1 MTEYARLV
9 LSVDSTS
16 GLKAASDLDRVEA
29 ASRKAEGGFSQL
41 ERQTRRNAVA
51 AGQLKTALAALGTT
65 LAAAVSATA
74 LRSAAGLVQTYQ
86 EMAERVQMATSSQ
99 AEFELVQRRLLSTAN
114 GTYRSLSEAQELYI
128 RTADSLRSMGYS
140 TQQALDVTDSM
151 SYAFVKNA
159 TSAERAETA
168 ISAFSK
174 SMNTGRVAADQ
185 WETITT
191 ALPSVINDIASA
203 AGRSAAEIRAM
214 GAAGKLAAR
223 DLSEGLRESLE
234 ENSKAAANMANNL
247 TDAGVR
253 AKTATTAILV
263 AFENQSG
270 VIQGVTNSIISAAD
284 SVLAFSED
292 TEAMKG
298 ALDGISTAAEYLAV
312 AVGAR
317 LVTAM
322 LAYTATQGQAVT
334 ATVIRIAKE
343 REALAVAATRAAAER
358 QSAMASLAVAKAEFE
373 AAKGTNAHAIAARNL
388 SAAQAVA
395 LQAAA
400 NQAAAQNALNSAM
413 RVGTI
418 VAGGLRSAMAL
429 LGGPAGVVLLAAG
442 ALYTFTSNARDAKQ
456 PVDLLTESVNDLG
469 DATLRAL
476 RADLLTKIETE
487 SSGAAGE
494 LTALNARVE
503 TLKGNLERYPGSAK
517 AQEWREELERTAEKA
532 LIADEALE
540 KYRKRLRAVD
550 EEIAKRSKAPELSD
564 PEEPATSAEGQK
576 AIARMREQLD
586 LAKLQGEARARLAAI
601 QSLGAEATK
610 KEREEAEQLAA
621 QLYRLEEAERVR
633 GKTSENNLT
642 QQVSALELQAK
653 MLGMNATEAT
663 LYKLAMDGASESQ
676 MVNARTALQAVDAY
690 EKQAEAIRRVNEAEE
705 QANRDAVSI
714 LDSLM
719 TEEEAIRAS
728 YERRR
733 QIIMDATLLTAE
745 ERNEAMIRLEQER
758 DEQLLEL
765 NGSFWEQYLAAA
777 EKNLTNFDELAGNM
791 LENFSSRFGNAF
803 ESMVFDAQTLGDA
816 VAGLAE
822 GMARSIV
829 NALGEMAAQWMA
841 YQAVQMVVGKT
852 TQASAATAMTFN
864 AMAAQQLAAI
874 NAYASAAAIPYTG
887 YAMAPAAAAAAMAA
901 TSPMVGAVSTLA
913 MAGMAHDGIDSIP
926 REGTWLLD
934 KGERVVDR
942 RTNADLKEYLSG
954 KGGGGSAPQITINAP
969 VTVEGQAGMSEQEMR
984 QQGQVT
990 ADTINAVVMTR
1001 IERESRQGG
1010 LLWSL
1015 YGGGR

>member
-16 GLKAASDLDRVEA
+16 GLKAASDLDRLEA
-29 ASRKAEGGFSQL
+29 ASRKAEGGFDQL
-41 ERQTRRNAVA
+41 ERQTRRNAIA
-51 AGQLKTALAALGTT
+51 TGQLKTAVAALGTT
-65 LAAAVSATA
+65 LAAAVSVSA

-99 AEFELVQRRLLSTAN
+99 AEFELVQRRLLATAN

-191 ALPSVINDIASA
+191 ALPSVINDIADA
-203 AGRSAAEIRAM
+203 TGRSAAEIRAL
-214 GAAGKLAAR
+214 GAAGKLSAR
-223 DLSEGLRESLE
+223 DLSEGLRKSLDD
-234 ENSKAAANMANNL
+234 NAKAAANMATNL
-247 TDAGVR
+247 KDAGVR
-253 AKTATTAILV
+253 AETAITAILV
-263 AFENQSG
+263 AVEKQSG
-270 VIQGVTNSIISAAD
+270 AIQSVTNSITAAAD
-284 SVLAFSED
+284 SVLEFSED
-292 TEAMKG
+292 TEAMKS

-312 AVGAR
+312 ALGAR

-322 LAYTATQGQAVT
+322 LAYTTAQGQA
-334 ATVIRIAKE
+334 AISTVVRIAKE
-343 REALAVAATRAAAER
+343 REALAVIASRATVER
-358 QSAMASLAVAKAEFE
+358 QSAMAALAVAKAEFE
-373 AAKGTNAHAIAARNL
+373 AARGTNAHAIAARNL

-442 ALYTFTSNARDAKQ
+442 ALYTFASNARDAKQ

-503 TLKGNLERYPGSAK
+503 TLRDNLSRYPNSAK

-550 EEIAKRSKAPELSD
+550 EEIAKRSKAPELSE
-564 PEEPATSAEGQK
+564 PEEPTTSTEGQK
-576 AIARMREQLD
+576 AISRMREQLD
-586 LAKLQGEARARLAAI
+586 LARLQGEARARLAAI

-610 KEREEAEQLAA
+610 EEREEAEKLATE
-621 QLYRLEEAERVR
+621 LYRLEQAERAR
-633 GKTSENNLT
+633 GKTSEKTLQN
-642 QQVSALELQAK
+642 QVSALELQAR

-663 LYKLAMDGASESQ
+663 LYKLSMDGATEAQLSS
-676 MVNARTALQAVDAY
+676 ARTALQAVEAY
-690 EKQAEAIRRVNEAEE
+690 EKQAEAIRQVNEAEE
-705 QANRDAVSI
+705 NTNREAVSI
-714 LDSLM
+714 IDALM
-719 TEEEAIRAS
+719 TEEEEIRAS

-733 QIIMDATLLTAE
+733 QIIMGATLLTAE
-745 ERNEAMIRLEQER
+745 ERNEAMIRLEKER
-758 DEQLLEL
+758 DEKLLEV
-765 NGSFWEQYLAAA
+765 NGSYWERYLAAA
-777 EKNLTNFDELAGNM
+777 ERSFSNFDNMAGNS
-791 LENFSSRFGNAF
+791 LENFSARFGSEF
-803 ESMVFDAQTLGDA
+803 ESMIFDAKTLEESIA
-816 VAGLAE
+816 SLAE
-822 GMARSIV
+822 GMARSV
-829 NALGEMAAQWMA
+829 VSALGEMAAQWLA
-841 YQAVQMVVGKT
+841 YQAVQMIVGKS
-852 TQASAATAMTFN
+852 TQAAAATTLSFN
-864 AMAAQQLAAI
+864 AMASQQLAAI
-874 NAYASAAAIPYTG
+874 NAFASTAAIPVVG
-887 YAMAPAAAAAAMAA
+887 PAMAPAAATAAIAA
-901 TSPMVGAVSTLA
+901 TSPMVAAVSSLA
-913 MAGMAHDGIDSIP
+913 LAGMAHDGIDSIP
-926 REGTWLLD
+926 KEGTWLLD

-942 RTNADLKEYLSG
+942 RTNEDLKDFLSDSG
-954 KGGGGSAPQITINAP
+954 KGKGDVTIPISVN
-969 VTVEGQAGMSEQEMR
+969 
-984 QQGQVT
+984 VT
-990 ADTINAVVMTR
+990 AGQDVSEADAQRQGAAISKQ
-1001 IERESRQGG
+1001 IENKMLQVIAREKRPGG
-1010 LLWSL
+1010 LLA
-1015 YGGGR
+1015 

>member
-16 GLKAASDLDRVEA
+16 GLKAASDLDRLEA
-29 ASRKAEGGFSQL
+29 ASRKAEGGFDQL
-41 ERQTRRNAVA
+41 ERQTRRNAIA
-51 AGQLKTALAALGTT
+51 TGQLKTAVAALGTT
-65 LAAAVSATA
+65 LAAAVSVSA

-99 AEFELVQRRLLSTAN
+99 AEFELVQRRLLATAN

-191 ALPSVINDIASA
+191 ALPSVINDIADA
-203 AGRSAAEIRAM
+203 TGRSAAEIRAL
-214 GAAGKLAAR
+214 GAAGKLSAR
-223 DLSEGLRESLE
+223 DLSEGLRKSLDD
-234 ENSKAAANMANNL
+234 NAKAAANMATNL
-247 TDAGVR
+247 KDAGVR
-253 AKTATTAILV
+253 AETAITAILV
-263 AFENQSG
+263 AVEKQSG
-270 VIQGVTNSIISAAD
+270 AIQSVTNSITAAAD
-284 SVLAFSED
+284 SVLEFSED
-292 TEAMKG
+292 TEAMKS

-312 AVGAR
+312 ALGAR

-322 LAYTATQGQAVT
+322 LAYTTAQGQA
-334 ATVIRIAKE
+334 AISTVVRIAKE
-343 REALAVAATRAAAER
+343 REALAVIASRATVER
-358 QSAMASLAVAKAEFE
+358 QSAMAALAVAKAEFE

-429 LGGPAGVVLLAAG
+429 LGGPAGVILLAAG
-442 ALYTFTSNARDAKQ
+442 ALYTFASNARDAKQ
-456 PVDLLTESVNDLG
+456 PVDLLTDSINDLG

-503 TLKGNLERYPGSAK
+503 TLRDNLSRYPNSAK

-550 EEIAKRSKAPELSD
+550 EEIAKRSKAPELSE
-564 PEEPATSAEGQK
+564 PEEPTTSTEGQK

-586 LAKLQGEARARLAAI
+586 LARLQGEARARLAAI

-610 KEREEAEQLAA
+610 EEREEAEKLATE
-621 QLYRLEEAERVR
+621 LYRLEQAERAR
-633 GKTSENNLT
+633 GKTSEKTLQN
-642 QQVSALELQAK
+642 QVSALELQAR

-676 MVNARTALQAVDAY
+676 LASARNALQAVDAY
-690 EKQAEAIRRVNEAEE
+690 EKQAEALRQINEAEE
-705 QANRDAVSI
+705 NTNREAVSI
-714 LDSLM
+714 IDALM

-733 QIIMDATLLTAE
+733 QIIMEATLLTAE

-758 DEQLLEL
+758 DEKLLEV
-765 NGSFWEQYLAAA
+765 NGSYWERYLAAA
-777 EKNLTNFDELAGNM
+777 ERSFSNFDNM
-791 LENFSSRFGNAF
+791 ADSSLENFSARFGREF
-803 ESMVFDAQTLGDA
+803 ESMVFDAKTLEESIA
-816 VAGLAE
+816 SLAE
-822 GMARSIV
+822 GMARSV
-829 NALGEMAAQWMA
+829 VSALGEMAAQWLA
-841 YQAVQMVVGKT
+841 YQAVQMIVGKS
-852 TQASAATAMTFN
+852 TQAAAATALSFN
-864 AMAAQQLAAI
+864 AMASQQMAAI
-874 NAYASAAAIPYTG
+874 NAYASTAAIPVVG
-887 YAMAPAAAAAAMAA
+887 PAMAPAAAATAVAA
-901 TSPMVGAVSTLA
+901 TSPMVAAVSSLA
-913 MAGMAHDGIDSIP
+913 LAGMAHDGIDSIP
-926 REGTWLLD
+926 KEGTWLLD

-942 RTNADLKEYLSG
+942 RTNEDLKDFLSDSG
-954 KGGGGSAPQITINAP
+954 KSGRGDVTIPISVN
-969 VTVEGQAGMSEQEMR
+969 
-984 QQGQVT
+984 VT
-990 ADTINAVVMTR
+990 AGHDVSEADAQRQGAAISKQ
-1001 IERESRQGG
+1001 IENKMLQVIAREKRPGG
-1010 LLWSL
+1010 LLA
-1015 YGGGR
+1015 